1 MQKKDYTLGV
11 IMSVKKSRSFTK
23 SITWRIVALITTFVS
38 LYAITGEIETA
49 TTGALVTNL
58 INFVA
63 YYYHE
68 RVWNLVKWGKE

>member
-1 MQKKDYTLGV
+1 
-11 IMSVKKSRSFTK
+11 MSVKKSRSFTK
-23 SITWRIVALITTFVS
+23 SITWRVIALITTFAS

-49 TTGALVTNL
+49 TMGTIVTNL

-68 RVWNLVKWGKE
+68 RVWNEINWGKE

>member
-1 MQKKDYTLGV
+1 
-11 IMSVKKSRSFTK
+11 MSVKKSRSFTK
-23 SITWRIVALITTFVS
+23 SITWRVIALITTFGS

-49 TTGALVTNL
+49 TMGTIVTNL

-68 RVWNLVKWGKE
+68 RVWNKIGWGKDAGN